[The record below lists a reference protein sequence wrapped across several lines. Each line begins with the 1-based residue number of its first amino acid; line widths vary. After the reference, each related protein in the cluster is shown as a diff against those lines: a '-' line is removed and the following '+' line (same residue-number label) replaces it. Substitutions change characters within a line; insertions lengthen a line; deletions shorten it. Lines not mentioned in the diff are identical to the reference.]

1 MRYIEVNPVRAH
13 MVARPAEYPWS
24 GFRANA
30 CGADDNLVRPHLIY
44 LRLGR
49 TPEARE
55 AAYRNLFQ
63 SSIHE
68 EELRI
73 IRVR

>member
-1 MRYIEVNPVRAH
+1 MRAGRTTIWCDPI
-13 MVARPAEYPWS
+13 
-24 GFRANA
+24 GI
-30 CGADDNLVRPHLIY
+30 IY

-55 AAYRNLFQ
+55 GGRYGNLFQ

-73 IRVR
+73 IRDATVVC